1 MALTERGKVAIGVV
15 AAALVTLL
23 AILAFTGNAPGP
35 IQDVVNAVID
45 KPEPC
50 PLTGKVLHDQDAP
63 THPALTIKV
72 ENIDDAY
79 PLAGLERADIVYEEP
94 VEGGLSRFAAIFQ
107 CKQAARVGPIRSART
122 TDPKILLAY
131 ASDPLLA
138 YSGANPTVSGVVDEA
153 GIISLTETSANAA
166 YVRDDARSVPHN
178 LFASTKKLRK
188 IGIEMGAENAPPV
201 APFTF
206 DEAIPEPSKPRT
218 YASVSFSTSNVAEW
232 RWSGGRWVRQLEGT
246 PMTSESGK
254 EIGAANVVIQ
264 EVVMTDSGIVDVTG
278 SPSPEVE
285 LVGEGRAWILRDGR
299 LIVAR
304 WHRSSVKDVTTFETK
319 AGEEISLAPG
329 STFVELMP
337 KGIGEVTFAR

>member
-1 MALTERGKVAIGVV
+1 MALTKRGKVAIGVV

-63 THPALTIKV
+63 SHPALTVKV
-72 ENIDDAY
+72 ENTADAY
-79 PLAGLERADIVYEEP
+79 PLAGLERADVVYEEP
-94 VEGGLSRFAAIFQ
+94 VEGGITRFAAVFQ

-122 TDPKILLAY
+122 TDPKIVLPY
-131 ASDPLLA
+131 ADDPLLA
-138 YSGANPTVSGVVDEA
+138 YSGANPIVAGQLDDAGV
-153 GIISLTETSANAA
+153 ISLTETSANPA
-166 YVRDDARSVPHN
+166 YTRDDARSAPHN

-188 IGIEMGAENAPPV
+188 IGLDMGAENTAPV
-201 APFTF
+201 APFLF
-206 DEAIPEPSKPRT
+206 DAVIPEPSKPRT
-218 YASVSFSTSNVAEW
+218 YASVSFSASNVVEW
-232 RWSGGRWVRQLEGT
+232 RWSGGRWVRQLDGA
-246 PMTSESGK
+246 PMTSESGTK
-254 EIGAANVVIQ
+254 IGAANVVIQ
-264 EVVMTDSGIVDVTG
+264 EVVMRDSGIVDVTG
-278 SPSPEVE
+278 SPSPEVD

-304 WHRSSVKDVTTFETK
+304 WHRSSVEDVTTFETK

-337 KGIGEVTFAR
+337 KDIGEVSFAR